1 MDKYTEQFLKD
12 TKSKNLI
19 DDRDLFFMADIT
31 CTNGNAG
38 RVWVL
43 FNGSDMNFCG
53 FDGFSKAGELLETID
68 LTKAKVLKA
77 SSFIFHPTMKLEYQG
92 NVYSMTGFNRAK
104 IFIEAVEKGCNN

>member
-1 MDKYTEQFLKD
+1 MKFLKD
-12 TKSKNLI
+12 TKAKNLI

-53 FDGFSKAGELLETID
+53 FDGFSKAGELLETM
-68 LTKAKVLKA
+68 AKLMEA
-77 SSFIFHPTMKLEYQG
+77 
-92 NVYSMTGFNRAK
+92 RAK
-104 IFIEAVEKGCNN
+104 FNQQDGGGRRMGPARLSVELPALYGRKQPPRRIIIEGDAVTVSG